1 MENQTKV
8 QDFCLHFEKI
18 RHPWRAHNA
27 MHVTIDWTCQIIS
40 SQILG
45 CGLVSIDRYAWYC
58 VRHGFRI
65 FSKCKQNCCTFVWFS
80 SRSNPNTQPIS
91 VCDISK
97 ERKQIS
103 AQIYNLLFLSRD
115 YTLRVIIE
123 WIYCIVTFFAHCITL
138 FLGLQYVLW
147 ICYFTLLN
155 SLLSEVMQTSWKIF
169 KYVLFSVSVS
179 VIFPFNR

>member
-1 MENQTKV
+1 MLSFFWDITRWNRLGIRIATGGKPNQSTGL
-8 QDFCLHFEKI
+8 FLHFEKI
-18 RHPWRAHNA
+18 WHPWRAHNA
-27 MHVTIDWTCQIIS
+27 MHVSIDWTCQIIS

-65 FSKCKQNCCTFVWFS
+65 ISKCKKKCCTFVWFS

-103 AQIYNLLFLSRD
+103 AQIYNLLFLSRG

-123 WIYCIVTFFAHCITL
+123 WIYCTVTFCAHCRVIYSRT
-138 FLGLQYVLW
+138 
-147 ICYFTLLN
+147 
-155 SLLSEVMQTSWKIF
+155 WK
-169 KYVLFSVSVS
+169 LCA
-179 VIFPFNR
+179 